1 MGKYIVTLFMA
12 WLCSQPAFSQTDT
25 TTTEDTKKVTL
36 TAGATY
42 ANDVS
47 YYGMKAEESMPYI
60 AASASLRLPF
70 GLYFTGTGYRLL
82 NDSGRVLSAT
92 AAGLGFTFNLAK
104 KLVADLSYSHTFFP
118 ENSPFLQAANADN
131 ASASLKYEYWMTT
144 GVNADYHFGKQQDVF
159 VTLSTEK
166 QINLGSICK
175 GKDLITL
182 TPLLEV
188 TGGTQRFYET
198 YVKEKLLRDSLLG
211 IIPLP
216 GIGDLGGGRT
226 ESGSTTTSTTRFNLL
241 SYNLRVPL
249 AYNRSHYMIEAAYQA
264 SLLSSKAE
272 TGAGKLNSFLN
283 FSFYYQF

>member
-1 MGKYIVTLFMA
+1 MGKYIVTLLMA
-12 WLCSQPAFSQTDT
+12 WLCSYPAFSQTD

-47 YYGMKAEESMPYI
+47 YYGQKAEERMPYI

-82 NDSGRVLSAT
+82 NDSGRVVSAT
-92 AAGLGFTFNLAK
+92 AAGVGFAFNLSK
-104 KLVADLSYSHTFFP
+104 KLTADLSYSHTFFP
-118 ENSPFLQAANADN
+118 QYSPFLQAANPDN
-131 ASASLKYEYWMTT
+131 ASASLKYEYWMST
-144 GVNADYHFGKQQDVF
+144 GVNVDYHFGKQQDVF

-166 QINLGSICK
+166 QINLGSIFA
-175 GKDLITL
+175 GKDLVTL
-182 TPLLEV
+182 TPLVEI
-188 TGGTQRFYET
+188 TGGTQRFYQT
-198 YVKEKLLRDSLLG
+198 YIKEKLLRDSLLG

-216 GIGDLGGGRT
+216 GIGDIGGGRT
-226 ESGSTTTSTTRFNLL
+226 GSETTTTSTTQFNLL
-241 SYNLRVPL
+241 SYNLKLPL
-249 AYNRSHYMIEAAYQA
+249 AYNRSHYMIEVAYQA

-283 FSFYYQF
+283 CSFYYQF

>member
-12 WLCSQPAFSQTDT
+12 WLCSLPAFSQTDT
-25 TTTEDTKKVTL
+25 TTTGDTKKVTL
-36 TAGATY
+36 TAGAAY

-92 AAGLGFTFNLAK
+92 AAGIGYAFNLTK
-104 KLVADLSYSHTFFP
+104 KLTADLSYSHTFFP
-118 ENSPFLQAANADN
+118 EYSPFLQAANADN
-131 ASASLKYEYWMTT
+131 ASASLKYEYWMST
-144 GVNADYHFGKQQDVF
+144 GVNVDYHFGKQQDVF

-166 QINLGSICK
+166 QISLGSIFK
-175 GKDLITL
+175 GKDLVTL
-182 TPLLEV
+182 TPLVEV
-188 TGGTQRFYET
+188 TGGTQRFYQT

-211 IIPLP
+211 ILPLP
-216 GIGDLGGGRT
+216 GIGNITGGRT
-226 ESGSTTTSTTRFNLL
+226 ESESTTGSTTEFNLL
-241 SYNLRVPL
+241 SCNLKIPL
-249 AYNRSHYMIEAAYQA
+249 AYNRTHYMIEAAYQA

-272 TGAGKLNSFLN
+272 TGAGKLNSFLS